1 MSDMGLAQIFKNS
14 LIPPLLKTQKHLNLN
29 LTKVK
34 KGDFCMLKTGSFAR
48 KISLYILLIVLTV
61 MTIGGI
67 FYIFQEIL
75 LLKAEKKTIFLRE
88 VRENLEKVR
97 HEHLKWKVTLLSKIL
112 SEDWMDIRTDTS
124 VEMLISLKEKFKHP
138 RLSEVEE
145 IGKQMNEVVAKISSA
160 KTLEEVFD
168 YWNDFQKYSKPYLW
182 EGLTTLV
189 EDVIKLEEEE
199 RKNYTK
205 TKRISQAVYILVISP
220 LLFILILLLLRFIE
234 RQIKEPI
241 LRVENVAEAM
251 SHGDLTVEAKMDRQ
265 DEFGEI
271 LSAIDRVQKSFK
283 ELIKIAQK
291 NAEEMEKFVQ
301 EFHASQRT
309 VSQEM
314 IRSAQ
319 NSQTILEQTSL
330 VSMTIEESATATNEI
345 TKAIDEI
352 SRNTT
357 MASTISKEAVSKVQ
371 DSQEVMHRLKSI
383 AEEVSSVIELISN
396 IAEQTKLLA
405 LNASIEAARAGEAG
419 KGFAVVA
426 NEVKELARRVSD
438 ATAEVAEKLSKIQTE
453 TEVAVKATD
462 LVAEIVK
469 RIEEIAT
476 MIAAAVEEQ
485 TIALKNIADQI
496 NLTKDTANYMAKSAE
511 ETYKTATSIE
521 EIATHQM
528 EKVEKL
534 KNLTE
539 SLKQVLSRFKV

>member
-1 MSDMGLAQIFKNS
+1 M
-14 LIPPLLKTQKHLNLN
+14 LKTQ
-29 LTKVK
+29 
-34 KGDFCMLKTGSFAR
+34 SFAR
-48 KISLYILLIVLTV
+48 KISLYILLIVLML

-67 FYIFQEIL
+67 FYLIQEL
-75 LLKAEKKTIFLRE
+75 LLIKMDNKLKFYREIVKELERARNEHLRWKVNVLTAFLN
-88 VRENLEKVR
+88 ENLAEIKPDESVKIISS
-97 HEHLKWKVTLLSKIL
+97 LKGKITHQKL
-112 SEDWMDIRTDTS
+112 SEIE
-124 VEMLISLKEKFKHP
+124 EM
-138 RLSEVEE
+138 
-145 IGKQMNEVVAKISSA
+145 GKQMNDLASKISTSKSLDEA
-160 KTLEEVFD
+160 YGYF
-168 YWNDFQKYSKPYLW
+168 NAFQRISKAYLW
-182 EGLTTLV
+182 DGLEGILKDLKSV
-189 EDVIKLEEEE
+189 EDQEKRSFV
-199 RKNYTK
+199 R
-205 TKRISQAVYILVISP
+205 TKRTLQIAYILLSLPV
-220 LLFILILLLLRFIE
+220 FFLIFLLLRFIE

-271 LSAIDRVQKSFK
+271 LSAINKVQKSFK

-301 EFHASQRT
+301 EFHASQST

-319 NSQTILEQTSL
+319 NSQKILEQASL
-330 VSMTIEESATATNEI
+330 VAMTIEESATAANEI

-357 MASTISKEAVSKVQ
+357 MASNISKEAVTKVLS
-371 DSQEVMHRLKSI
+371 SQEVMHRLKSI

-426 NEVKELARRVSD
+426 NEVKELAKRVSD
-438 ATAEVAEKLSKIQTE
+438 ATAEVAEKLSKIQAE

-469 RIEEIAT
+469 KIEEIAT

-485 TIALKNIADQI
+485 TIAIKNIADQI

-528 EKVEKL
+528 EKVEEL

-539 SLKQVLSRFKV
+539 SLKQVLNRFKV

>member
-1 MSDMGLAQIFKNS
+1 
-14 LIPPLLKTQKHLNLN
+14 
-29 LTKVK
+29 
-34 KGDFCMLKTGSFAR
+34 MLKTRSFAR

-75 LLKAEKKTIFLRE
+75 LLKTEKKIIFLRE
-88 VRENLEKVR
+88 VREYLEKVR
-97 HEHLKWKVTLLSKIL
+97 HEHLKWKVTLLTKIL
-112 SEDWMDIRTDTS
+112 SEDWMDIKTDTS

-138 RLSEVEE
+138 RLSEAEE

-160 KTLEEVFD
+160 KTLDEVFD

-189 EDVIKLEEEE
+189 EDVIKSEVEE

-205 TKRISQAVYILVISP
+205 TKRISQAVYIMVITP

-241 LRVENVAEAM
+241 LRVENVTEAI

-283 ELIKIAQK
+283 ELIKIAQR

-319 NSQTILEQTSL
+319 KSQKILEQASL
-330 VSMTIEESATATNEI
+330 VAMTIEESATVTNEI

-357 MASTISKEAVSKVQ
+357 KASTISKEAVSKVG
-371 DSQEVMHRLKSI
+371 DSQEVMHRLRTI

-426 NEVKELARRVSD
+426 NEVKELAKRVSD
-438 ATAEVAEKLSKIQTE
+438 ATAEVAEKLSKIQAE

-462 LVAEIVK
+462 IVAEIVK
-469 RIEEIAT
+469 KVEEIAT

-485 TIALKNIADQI
+485 TIAIKNIADQI

-511 ETYKTATSIE
+511 ETYKTATTIE

-528 EKVEKL
+528 EKIEKL

>member
-14 LIPPLLKTQKHLNLN
+14 LIPPLLKTKKHLHLN

-34 KGDFCMLKTGSFAR
+34 KGDFCMLKTQSFAR

-61 MTIGGI
+61 MTIVGI
-67 FYIFQEIL
+67 FYLIQEL
-75 LLKAEKKTIFLRE
+75 LLTKMDNKLKFYREIVEELERARNEHLRWKVNVLTAFLN
-88 VRENLEKVR
+88 ENLAEIKPDESV
-97 HEHLKWKVTLLSKIL
+97 KII
-112 SEDWMDIRTDTS
+112 S
-124 VEMLISLKEKFKHP
+124 SLKGKITHQK
-138 RLSEVEE
+138 LLDVEE
-145 IGKQMNEVVAKISSA
+145 MGKQMNDLASKISTSKSLDEA
-160 KTLEEVFD
+160 FG
-168 YWNDFQKYSKPYLW
+168 YFNAFQRISKAYLW
-182 EGLTTLV
+182 DGLEGILKDLKSV
-189 EDVIKLEEEE
+189 EDQEKRSFV
-199 RKNYTK
+199 R
-205 TKRISQAVYILVISP
+205 TKRTLQIAHILLSLPV
-220 LLFILILLLLRFIE
+220 FFLIFLLLRFIE

-301 EFHASQRT
+301 EFHASQST

-319 NSQTILEQTSL
+319 NSQTILEQASL
-330 VSMTIEESATATNEI
+330 VAMTIEESATATNEI

-357 MASTISKEAVSKVQ
+357 MASTISKEAVSKVG
-371 DSQEVMHRLKSI
+371 DSQEVMHRLRSI

-426 NEVKELARRVSD
+426 NEVKELAKRVSD

-476 MIAAAVEEQ
+476 VIAAAVEEQ
-485 TIALKNIADQI
+485 TIAIKNIADQI

>member
-1 MSDMGLAQIFKNS
+1 
-14 LIPPLLKTQKHLNLN
+14 
-29 LTKVK
+29 
-34 KGDFCMLKTGSFAR
+34 
-48 KISLYILLIVLTV
+48 
-61 MTIGGI
+61 
-67 FYIFQEIL
+67 
-75 LLKAEKKTIFLRE
+75 
-88 VRENLEKVR
+88 
-97 HEHLKWKVTLLSKIL
+97 
-112 SEDWMDIRTDTS
+112 
-124 VEMLISLKEKFKHP
+124 
-138 RLSEVEE
+138 
-145 IGKQMNEVVAKISSA
+145 
-160 KTLEEVFD
+160 
-168 YWNDFQKYSKPYLW
+168 
-182 EGLTTLV
+182 
-189 EDVIKLEEEE
+189 
-199 RKNYTK
+199 
-205 TKRISQAVYILVISP
+205 
-220 LLFILILLLLRFIE
+220 
-234 RQIKEPI
+234 
-241 LRVENVAEAM
+241 M

-271 LSAIDRVQKSFK
+271 LSAIDKVQKSLK

-319 NSQTILEQTSL
+319 NSQKILEQASL
-330 VSMTIEESATATNEI
+330 VAMTIEESATATTEI

-357 MASTISKEAVSKVQ
+357 MASNISKEAVTKVL
-371 DSQEVMHRLKSI
+371 DSQEVMHRLKNI

-396 IAEQTKLLA
+396 IADQTKLLA

-426 NEVKELARRVSD
+426 NEVKELAKRVSD
-438 ATAEVAEKLSKIQTE
+438 ATAEVAEKLSKIQVE

-462 LVAEIVK
+462 SVAEIVK
-469 RIEEIAT
+469 KIEEIAT

-485 TIALKNIADQI
+485 TIAIKNIADQI

>member
-1 MSDMGLAQIFKNS
+1 
-14 LIPPLLKTQKHLNLN
+14 LLKTKKHLHLN

-34 KGDFCMLKTGSFAR
+34 KGDFCMLKTQSFAR

-75 LLKAEKKTIFLRE
+75 LLKTEKKIIFLRE

-97 HEHLKWKVTLLSKIL
+97 HEHLKWKVTLLTKIL

-124 VEMLISLKEKFKHP
+124 VEMLISLKEKYKHP

-145 IGKQMNEVVAKISSA
+145 IGKEMNEVVAKISSA
-160 KTLEEVFD
+160 KTLEEVFN
-168 YWNDFQKYSKPYLW
+168 YWNDFQKYSKSYLW
-182 EGLTTLV
+182 EGLDTLV
-189 EDVIKLEEEE
+189 KDVIKLEEEE

-205 TKRISQAVYILVISP
+205 TKRISQAVYILVITP
-220 LLFILILLLLRFIE
+220 LLVILILLLLRFIE

-271 LSAIDRVQKSFK
+271 LSAIDKVQKSFK

-301 EFHASQRT
+301 EFHASQST

-319 NSQTILEQTSL
+319 NSQTILEQASL
-330 VSMTIEESATATNEI
+330 VAMTIEESATATNEI

-357 MASTISKEAVSKVQ
+357 MASTISKEAVSKVG
-371 DSQEVMHRLKSI
+371 DSQEVMHRLRSI

-426 NEVKELARRVSD
+426 NEVKELAKRVSD

-476 MIAAAVEEQ
+476 VIAAAVEEQ
-485 TIALKNIADQI
+485 TIAIKNIADQI

-539 SLKQVLSRFKV
+539 SLKQVLRRFKV

>member
-1 MSDMGLAQIFKNS
+1 M
-14 LIPPLLKTQKHLNLN
+14 LKTQ
-29 LTKVK
+29 
-34 KGDFCMLKTGSFAR
+34 SFAR
-48 KISLYILLIVLTV
+48 KISLYFFLIVLV
-61 MTIGGI
+61 LMTIGGI

-75 LLKAEKKTIFLRE
+75 LLKTEKKIIFLRE

-97 HEHLKWKVTLLSKIL
+97 HEHLKWKVTLLTKIL
-112 SEDWMDIRTDTS
+112 SKDWINIKTDPS

-168 YWNDFQKYSKPYLW
+168 YWNDFKKYSKPYLW
-182 EGLTTLV
+182 EGLETLV
-189 EDVIKLEEEE
+189 KDVIKLEEEE
-199 RKNYTK
+199 RKNYRE
-205 TKRISQAVYILVISP
+205 TKRISQTVYILVITP

-234 RQIKEPI
+234 GQIKEPI

-251 SHGDLTVEAKMDRQ
+251 SRGDLTVEAKIDRQ
-265 DEFGEI
+265 DEFGQI
-271 LSAIDRVQKSFK
+271 LSAINRVQKSFK

-301 EFHASQRT
+301 EFYVSQLT
-309 VSQEM
+309 VFQEM
-314 IRSAQ
+314 IKSAQ
-319 NSQTILEQTSL
+319 NSQKILEQASL
-330 VSMTIEESATATNEI
+330 VVMTIEESATATNEI

-371 DSQEVMHRLKSI
+371 DSQEVMHRLKKI

-426 NEVKELARRVSD
+426 NEVKELAKRVSD
-438 ATAEVAEKLSKIQTE
+438 ATAEVAEKLSKIQAE

-469 RIEEIAT
+469 RIEDIAT

-485 TIALKNIADQI
+485 TIAIKNIADQI

-528 EKVEKL
+528 EKVEEL

-539 SLKQVLSRFKV
+539 SLKQVLRRFKV

>member
-14 LIPPLLKTQKHLNLN
+14 LIPPLLKTQKHLYLN

-34 KGDFCMLKTGSFAR
+34 KGDFCMLKTQSFAR
-48 KISLYILLIVLTV
+48 KISLYILLIVLTL

-67 FYIFQEIL
+67 FYLIQEL
-75 LLKAEKKTIFLRE
+75 LLTKMDDKLKFYREIVEDLERARNEHLRWKVNVLTAFLN
-88 VRENLEKVR
+88 ENLAEIKPDESV
-97 HEHLKWKVTLLSKIL
+97 KII
-112 SEDWMDIRTDTS
+112 S
-124 VEMLISLKEKFKHP
+124 SLKGKITHQK
-138 RLSEVEE
+138 LLDVEE
-145 IGKQMNEVVAKISSA
+145 MGKQMNDLASKISTSKSLDEA
-160 KTLEEVFD
+160 FG
-168 YWNDFQKYSKPYLW
+168 YFNAFQRISKAYLW
-182 EGLTTLV
+182 DGLEGILKDLKKA
-189 EDVIKLEEEE
+189 EDQEKRSFV
-199 RKNYTK
+199 R
-205 TKRISQAVYILVISP
+205 TKRTLQIV
-220 LLFILILLLLRFIE
+220 FILLSLPEFFLIFLLLRFIE

-241 LRVENVAEAM
+241 LRVENVAEAV

-301 EFHASQRT
+301 EFHASQST

-319 NSQTILEQTSL
+319 NSQTILEQASL
-330 VSMTIEESATATNEI
+330 VAMTIEESATATNEI

-357 MASTISKEAVSKVQ
+357 MASTISKEAVSKVG
-371 DSQEVMHRLKSI
+371 DSQEVMHRLRSI

-426 NEVKELARRVSD
+426 NEVKELAKRVSD

-476 MIAAAVEEQ
+476 VIAAAVEEQ
-485 TIALKNIADQI
+485 TIAIKNIADQI

-539 SLKQVLSRFKV
+539 SLKQVLRRFKV

>member
-1 MSDMGLAQIFKNS
+1 M
-14 LIPPLLKTQKHLNLN
+14 LKTQ
-29 LTKVK
+29 
-34 KGDFCMLKTGSFAR
+34 SFAR
-48 KISLYILLIVLTV
+48 KISLYILLIVLTL

-67 FYIFQEIL
+67 FYLIQEL
-75 LLKAEKKTIFLRE
+75 LLTKIDNKLKFYREIVEELERARNVHLRWKVNVLTAFLN
-88 VRENLEKVR
+88 ENLAEIKPDESVR
-97 HEHLKWKVTLLSKIL
+97 IISSLKGKITHQKL
-112 SEDWMDIRTDTS
+112 SEIE
-124 VEMLISLKEKFKHP
+124 EM
-138 RLSEVEE
+138 
-145 IGKQMNEVVAKISSA
+145 GKQMNDLASKISTSKSLDEA
-160 KTLEEVFD
+160 FG
-168 YWNDFQKYSKPYLW
+168 YFNAFQRISKAYLW
-182 EGLTTLV
+182 DGLEGILKDLKSV
-189 EDVIKLEEEE
+189 EDQE
-199 RKNYTK
+199 RRSFVR
-205 TKRISQAVYILVISP
+205 TKRTLQIANILLSLPV
-220 LLFILILLLLRFIE
+220 FLIFLLLRFIE

-271 LSAIDRVQKSFK
+271 LSAIDKVQKSFK

-301 EFHASQRT
+301 EFHASQST

-319 NSQTILEQTSL
+319 NSQKILEQASL
-330 VSMTIEESATATNEI
+330 VAMTIEESATATNEI

-357 MASTISKEAVSKVQ
+357 MASTISKEAVTKVL
-371 DSQEVMHRLKSI
+371 DSQEVMHRLKTI

-426 NEVKELARRVSD
+426 NEVKELAKRVSD
-438 ATAEVAEKLSKIQTE
+438 ATAEVAERLSKIQAE

-485 TIALKNIADQI
+485 TIAIKNIADQI

-528 EKVEKL
+528 EKVEEL